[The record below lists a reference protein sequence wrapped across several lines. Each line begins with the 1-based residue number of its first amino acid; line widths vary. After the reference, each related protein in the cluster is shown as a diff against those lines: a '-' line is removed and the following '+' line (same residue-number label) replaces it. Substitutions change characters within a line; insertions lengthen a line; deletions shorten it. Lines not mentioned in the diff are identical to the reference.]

1 VLEAFIDTRNLQ
13 VNSST
18 TFYAP
23 PVSWPYVESTSSISS
38 SNMGKFGNNTG
49 LCSSAA
55 SGLVHPSGN
64 SSYSASAQFPG
75 QSFNHPASAS
85 LLATTSRQ
93 TYASNYSNG
102 FNDEFLDAYTM
113 PGAQYLLP
121 GQDFA
126 AQDMSRPFWRPMNA
140 THSSH
145 LNPSLEH
152 DTTVRYGPSGFP
164 YYNSS
169 ASSVSMA
176 DGSVSFPG
184 LGSLATSLPLHA
196 SNASRTLPNPTSK
209 RGSIQNITNVSQG
222 ALPDSTLSFGA
233 PQNING
239 KSSVSWSNENV
250 TVGSAQGA
258 MTSIAI
264 AANRVTEGSNG
275 KPSSPTRA
283 LRDNSAFGYFSMAH
297 TPMNMS
303 SPQSGEYLPSS
314 LSESSNSDSQ
324 LGPTDTVY
332 HSRVSGDNI
341 NSNHSPSSNLYSYS
355 VAGAGRYS
363 STTDSMVSEG
373 TLTNGQPYTRLRQ
386 PEPQHVPSLDPLG
399 GDSLE
404 SKSRLSQRTSIA
416 SASTRHY

>member
-1 VLEAFIDTRNLQ
+1 
-13 VNSST
+13 
-18 TFYAP
+18 
-23 PVSWPYVESTSSISS
+23 
-38 SNMGKFGNNTG
+38 MGKFGNNAG

-55 SGLVHPSGN
+55 TGPVHPSNN
-64 SSYSASAQFPG
+64 SSYSASAQFSG
-75 QSFNHPASAS
+75 QSFNHPAGAS

-93 TYASNYSNG
+93 TYNSNYSNG
-102 FNDEFLDAYTM
+102 FNDEFLDTYTM

-121 GQDFA
+121 GQEFA
-126 AQDMSRPFWRPMNA
+126 AQDMSRPLWRPMNA

-145 LNPSLEH
+145 LNPSLEQ
-152 DTTVRYGPSGFP
+152 DTTMRYGTSGFP

-169 ASSVSMA
+169 ASSVSGVMT
-176 DGSVSFPG
+176 DGSMSFPG

-196 SNASRTLPNPTSK
+196 NNASRTLPNPTSK
-209 RGSIQNITNVSQG
+209 RGSIQSITNISHG
-222 ALPDSTLSFGA
+222 SLPDSTLSFGA
-233 PQNING
+233 PQNIGG

-250 TVGSAQGA
+250 TVGSSQSAI
-258 MTSIAI
+258 TSITLATNGV
-264 AANRVTEGSNG
+264 AEGSNG

-283 LRDNSAFGYFSMAH
+283 LRDNSAFGYFSMSH
-297 TPMNMS
+297 TPINMS

-324 LGPTDTVY
+324 LGSTDTVY

-341 NSNHSPSSNLYSYS
+341 TSNQSPSSNLYSYS
-355 VAGAGRYS
+355 VVGAGRYG
-363 STTDSMVSEG
+363 STTDSIVSEG

-404 SKSRLSQRTSIA
+404 SKSRLSQRSSIA
-416 SASTRHY
+416 NASTRHY